1 MTARRWFARIVLV
14 TVPAAGVV
22 VGLTTVRFARRAD
35 TASLAGRDALADI
48 LLLAV
53 GWALIIAGLVLI
65 RRAADRT
72 AGMLLTAAGFAWFIA
87 DWDNQFADS
96 PILFTA
102 GLIGAAVCPVLVGH
116 SVLRYHSGPID
127 RLGRLGL
134 LLGYTGTVLIGGL
147 LPTMFFDPIAQGC
160 SSCATNV
167 LAVQSIP
174 SMVAWLGRAAVLLGP
189 MWCWLLAAA
198 IGRQLIG
205 ASPAGRR
212 RDGPVLVPG
221 IGYLVAVAGT
231 YLLAIPA
238 SFVPTT
244 PATRLLW
251 LVQGGCLLLLA
262 AGTGW
267 PSVQRRLTRA
277 RVARLVVDI
286 AAVPPVGGLSSML
299 ARSLRDPS
307 FLVLYPTGDHSMV
320 DAGGHPSAPGERQTV
335 TRVVRSGD
343 TVAVLAHR
351 PRLFDDP
358 VLAAEIT
365 TAARLALDN
374 ERLQALT
381 RARLTDLQASRA
393 RIVRTGDAERR
404 RLERDLH
411 DGAQQHLVSLSLA
424 LSLAAIRASEP
435 AVAARLNGARSEVA
449 IALGELRSLARGI
462 YPRELADEGLG
473 AALQTLAEGSAAPV
487 TIDRV
492 PSRRFPHEVE
502 DAAYQLLSRLIRG
515 SSGGPARICASG
527 DDDQLRI
534 EVTLERAPAGL
545 AALEDRVGAIG
556 GELRLEHS
564 AAGVIVQA
572 VLPCGW

>member
-22 VGLTTVRFARRAD
+22 VGLTTARLARRAD
-35 TASLAGRDALADI
+35 TASLAGRDPLADI

-116 SVLRYHSGPID
+116 AVLRYHSGPLD

-147 LPTMFFDPIAQGC
+147 LPAMFFDPIAQGC

-174 SMVAWLGRAAVLLGP
+174 SMVAWPGRAAVLLGP
-189 MWCWLLAAA
+189 MWCGLLAVA
-198 IGRQLIG
+198 IGRQVVG
-205 ASPAGRR
+205 ALPAGRR

-221 IGYLVAVAGT
+221 IGYLAAVAGT

-307 FLVLYPTGDHSMV
+307 FLVLYPAGDHSMV
-320 DAGGHPSAPGERQTV
+320 DAGGHPSAPGERPTM
-335 TRVVRSGD
+335 TRGGPG
-343 TVAVLAHR
+343 T
-351 PRLFDDP
+351 P
-358 VLAAEIT
+358 
-365 TAARLALDN
+365 
-374 ERLQALT
+374 
-381 RARLTDLQASRA
+381 SRYW
-393 RIVRTGDAERR
+393 RTGDRSRSGAAGAFLLPCPAPHDQPDGHQPGDDQQPPVLDLRLLIAEDQQHQAGDAQPEQKRR
-404 RLERDLH
+404 TTGGHVLPRAVPAPFLAGCVGVVRDDGPLLNPR
-411 DGAQQHLVSLSLA
+411 DGAV
-424 LSLAAIRASEP
+424 AI
-435 AVAARLNGARSEVA
+435 VGFARS
-449 IALGELRSLARGI
+449 G
-462 YPRELADEGLG
+462 
-473 AALQTLAEGSAAPV
+473 
-487 TIDRV
+487 
-492 PSRRFPHEVE
+492 
-502 DAAYQLLSRLIRG
+502 
-515 SSGGPARICASG
+515 
-527 DDDQLRI
+527 
-534 EVTLERAPAGL
+534 
-545 AALEDRVGAIG
+545 
-556 GELRLEHS
+556 
-564 AAGVIVQA
+564 A
-572 VLPCGW
+572 VLK